1 MRLAIPPEP
10 AMLKPTTQTTSQ
22 SWDIDS
28 LGLWFGNQLP
38 RYLWHDAG
46 WSQPLKAEGYTWQSF
61 LKILSLHKK
70 EMIQWARHTLSWK
83 EFLLRIQDTITD
95 PVFKALIIKEP

>member
-1 MRLAIPPEP
+1 
-10 AMLKPTTQTTSQ
+10 MLKPHQDPTNH

-38 RYLWHDAG
+38 RYLWRDAG
-46 WSQPLKAEGYTWQSF
+46 WSIPLKAEGYTWQSF

-70 EMIQWARHTLSWK
+70 EMIQWARDALSWK
-83 EFLLRIQDTITD
+83 EFLLCLQATFKD
-95 PVFKALIIKEP
+95 PMFKALMSNEP